1 MNYNQT
7 NNSPSAITLLRA
19 FDNWLEE
26 SSKKSYV
33 FTSEEQV
40 NLQRL
45 VMILNNQID
54 MLVDYEL
61 KREVK

>member
-54 MLVDYEL
+54 MLVEYEL